1 VIFESKISVMR
12 GGTSCQ
18 LAIAVIFLG
27 HSGVTLALK
36 LLELDVPTHKLV
48 GEGVKL
54 VCRFDMEG
62 DTLYSVKWY
71 RNEQEF
77 YRFVPNDRPKLQI
90 FPQHGIR
97 VERSKSSRQHV
108 FLFDLQLEASG
119 SYRCEVSAE
128 APSFRTKHEEKVMV
142 VVQEPHHNQ
151 IVGLKPRYYT
161 GDLVNVTC
169 YSKGSSPPAELSW
182 KVNDAKIYDEG
193 SALVAGDS
201 GQYQGYQGEGVRGY
215 PGDDGGY
222 PDSGDTPH
230 YARYTQT
237 DTYNRNSR
245 YEQDVVGTEYQ
256 VIQPQ
261 VAEPKLVFGTIKDWF
276 EKHESNTNLDTAASN
291 LQFYVQDIHRHI
303 GLRLECTASIGPV
316 YWHATQET
324 CQVAAK
330 PRELPQWMS
339 SDTYKGSYPACL
351 LVTLVVLVLLLGDN

>member
-1 VIFESKISVMR
+1 MA
-12 GGTSCQ
+12 TSY
-18 LAIAVIFLG
+18 LL
-27 HSGVTLALK
+27 VTFIGQIGLSWCLK

-142 VVQEPHHNQ
+142 VVQEPYHNE
-151 IVGLKPRYYT
+151 IVGMKPRYYT

-169 YSKGSSPPAELSW
+169 FSKGSSPPAELSW
-182 KVNDAKIYDEG
+182 KVNDDRIYDETT
-193 SALVAGDS
+193 SLVAGDNS
-201 GQYQGYQGEGVRGY
+201 PYSRY
-215 PGDDGGY
+215 PQDT
-222 PDSGDTPH
+222 PDSAH
-230 YARYTQT
+230 Y
-237 DTYNRNSR
+237 SR
-245 YEQDVVGTEYQ
+245 YSQDHRQDDRYDPYNQDVLDAPYQ
-256 VIQPQ
+256 VIEPK

-276 EKHESNTNLDTAASN
+276 EKHDSNTNLDTAASN

-339 SDTYKGSYPACL
+339 SSANRGCFSYGLSIALIL
-351 LVTLVVLVLLLGDN
+351 LMLLMFSSK

>member
-1 VIFESKISVMR
+1 MS
-12 GGTSCQ
+12 GGATCK
-18 LAIAVIFLG
+18 LAVSLIFLG
-27 HSGVTLALK
+27 HAGVTLALK

-142 VVQEPHHNQ
+142 VVQEPYHNQ

-193 SALVAGDS
+193 SALVPGDS
-201 GQYQGYQGEGVRGY
+201 SQYPGYQGEGGRGY
-215 PGDDGGY
+215 QGDGGVGGY
-222 PDSGDTPH
+222 PDSGDTAH

-237 DTYNRNSR
+237 DTYSRNTR
-245 YEQDVVGTEYQ
+245 YQQDVVGTEYQ

-339 SDTYKGSYPACL
+339 SATYSGSHPTFL
-351 LVTLVVLVLLLGDN
+351 LVTLVLVLLLSNN